1 MDCVNL
7 DKSNYEIIEISK
19 VDDKIIKK
27 LIDNLKLDL
36 SDNFFISFESLIKLG
51 KKAESALESV
61 IHEIDD
67 HHQFKKEIFNLLLNF
82 IKNNKIENPLLLN
95 LYHPDFIVRANAL
108 MQIEKNNALKNLNF
122 ILPLISD
129 PDDSVRWAVMRLLDS
144 LDPSEKQ
151 NTIIFKKLKKQ
162 VDVEQNPVIQKKIKK
177 ILKSITF

>member
-1 MDCVNL
+1 MEF
-7 DKSNYEIIEISK
+7 DKSNHKILEISK
-19 VDDKIIKK
+19 VDDKIIKR

-82 IKNNKIENPLLLN
+82 IKNNEIENPLLLK
-95 LYHPDFIVRANAL
+95 LYQPDFIVRANAL
-108 MQIEKNNALKNLNF
+108 MQIEKNDALKNLNF
-122 ILPLISD
+122 ILPLKSD

-144 LDPSEKQ
+144 LDQSENQ
-151 NTIIFKKLKKQ
+151 APIIFKKLKKQ
-162 VDVEQNPVIQKKIKK
+162 VEIEPNPVIKKKIKK
-177 ILKSITF
+177 LLKNCLI

>member
-1 MDCVNL
+1 VEF
-7 DKSNYEIIEISK
+7 DKTNHKILEISK
-19 VDDKIIKK
+19 VDDKIIKR

-67 HHQFKKEIFNLLLNF
+67 HHQFKKEVFNLLLNF
-82 IKNNKIENPLLLN
+82 IKNNEIENPLLLK

-108 MQIEKNNALKNLNF
+108 VQIEKNDALKNLNF

-144 LDPSEKQ
+144 LDQSENQ
-151 NTIIFKKLKKQ
+151 NPIIFKKLKKQ
-162 VDVEQNPVIQKKIKK
+162 VEIEPNPVIQKKIKK
-177 ILKSITF
+177 ILKKCLI

>member
-1 MDCVNL
+1 VEF
-7 DKSNYEIIEISK
+7 DKTNHKILEISK
-19 VDDKIIKK
+19 VDDKIIKR

-67 HHQFKKEIFNLLLNF
+67 HHQFKKEVFNLLLNF
-82 IKNNKIENPLLLN
+82 IKNNEIENPLLLK

-108 MQIEKNNALKNLNF
+108 MQIEKNDALKNLNF

-144 LDPSEKQ
+144 LDQSENQ
-151 NTIIFKKLKKQ
+151 TPIIFKKLKKQ
-162 VDVEQNPVIQKKIKK
+162 VEIEPNPVIQKKIKK
-177 ILKSITF
+177 ILNNCLI

>member
-1 MDCVNL
+1 MEF
-7 DKSNYEIIEISK
+7 DKSNHKILEVSK
-19 VDDKIIKK
+19 VDDKIIKT

-82 IKNNKIENPLLLN
+82 IKNNEIENPLLLK
-95 LYHPDFIVRANAL
+95 LYHPDFIVRANAI
-108 MQIEKNNALKNLNF
+108 MQIEKNDALTNLNF
-122 ILPLISD
+122 ILPLMSD

-144 LDPSEKQ
+144 LDQTENQ
-151 NTIIFKKLKKQ
+151 NPIIFKKLKKQ
-162 VDVEQNPVIQKKIKK
+162 VEIEPNPVIQKKIKK
-177 ILKSITF
+177 LLKTV

>member
-1 MDCVNL
+1 MNL
-7 DKSNYEIIEISK
+7 DKSNYEIIEVSK

-51 KKAESALESV
+51 KKAESALEAV

-67 HHQFKKEIFNLLLNF
+67 HHQFKKEIFNLLLNL
-82 IKNNKIENPLLLN
+82 IKNNEIENPLLLN

-129 PDDSVRWAVMRLLDS
+129 PDDSVRWAVMRLIDS
-144 LDPSEKQ
+144 FDQSENQ
-151 NTIIFKKLKKQ
+151 NPIIFKKLKKQ
-162 VDVEQNPVIQKKIKK
+162 AEIEQNPVIQKKIKK
-177 ILKSITF
+177 ILKNIMF